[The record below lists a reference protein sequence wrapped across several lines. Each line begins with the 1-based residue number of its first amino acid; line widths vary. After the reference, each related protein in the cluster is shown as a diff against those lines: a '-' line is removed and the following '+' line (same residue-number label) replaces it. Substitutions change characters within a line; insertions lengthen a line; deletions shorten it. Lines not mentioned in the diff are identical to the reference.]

1 MLNIHKPFHQKYRP
15 LNLDELVGQEFISIT
30 LKQALISQKI
40 APAYLFNGPRGTGKT
55 SSARIFAKS
64 LNCLTSKQPTP
75 NPCGKCELCIQIA
88 EGNALDII
96 EIDAASNTGV
106 ENIREIIDRARFA
119 PTQARWKVYVIDE
132 CHMLSTA
139 ASNALLKTIE
149 EPPER
154 VIFILATTNP
164 ERVINTIQSRCQKFD
179 FKRISSNTIFHN
191 LSAIAKK
198 ESIKFEDQ
206 ALKLIA
212 KRSNGGMRDAQSL
225 LDQLS
230 LLPNGIT
237 AKNVQSLLGE
247 VSENDLTDLINAL
260 INNEPESLLI
270 SCNNLYN
277 AGNEPNE
284 ILVGLLNIT
293 RDLLLKTL
301 NNNYSEMYYTS
312 IEFQNELNKFSY
324 KISKNRIIDWHNKL
338 KNVDYQIKTS
348 DNPRL
353 WLEIHLT
360 SLLEENINK
369 TIINKKE
376 LINKQVI
383 SDDNRNHNESGNFN
397 KKELINKQVISE
409 DNKNHNESGD
419 FNKKELINKQV
430 ISEDNKNH
438 NESGDFNKKELINK
452 QVISEDNKNHNES
465 GDFNKKELI
474 NNQDI
479 NQNSKN
485 DNQTDYLKEKW
496 DLILSKLELPSTK
509 MLLSQQAELA
519 SIDSNEVLI
528 ALSPNW
534 ENMIKSRKVIIENA
548 IKKVFGDKVKLNF
561 SSKKI
566 NITKTAKLQE
576 KEIKKLNDNKQKES
590 TGFQNSP
597 SPTNKPKTEF
607 YDNSSKNL
615 ANFFNGEIIDLD
627 E

>member
-64 LNCLTSKQPTP
+64 LNCLSSKQPTP

-154 VIFILATTNP
+154 VVFILATTNP

-179 FKRISSNTIFHN
+179 FKRISSNTIFNN
-191 LSAIAKK
+191 LSAIANK

-230 LLPNGIT
+230 LLPNGVT
-237 AKNVQSLLGE
+237 TKNVRSLLGE

-260 INNEPESLLI
+260 INNQPESLLI
-270 SCNNLYN
+270 SCNNLYD

-312 IEFQNELNKFSY
+312 IEFQDELNKFSY
-324 KISKNRIIDWHNKL
+324 NISKNRIIDWHNKL

-360 SLLEENINK
+360 SLLEENINQS
-369 TIINKKE
+369 I
-376 LINKQVI
+376 
-383 SDDNRNHNESGNFN
+383 FN
-397 KKELINKQVISE
+397 KKELINNQ
-409 DNKNHNESGD
+409 D
-419 FNKKELINKQV
+419 INQ
-430 ISEDNKNH
+430 
-438 NESGDFNKKELINK
+438 
-452 QVISEDNKNHNES
+452 NES

-496 DLILSKLELPSTK
+496 ELILSKLELPSTK

-566 NITKTAKLQE
+566 NITKTAKLQD
-576 KEIKKLNDNKQKES
+576 KVIKKLNDNNEKQS
-590 TGFQNSP
+590 TAFQNSP
-597 SPTNKPKTEF
+597 SPTNKPKPES
-607 YDNSSKNL
+607 YNNSPKNL

>member
-64 LNCLTSKQPTP
+64 LNCLSSKQPTP
-75 NPCGKCELCIQIA
+75 NPCGNCELCIQIA

-154 VIFILATTNP
+154 VVFILATTNP

-179 FKRISSNTIFHN
+179 FKRISSNTIFNN
-191 LSAIAKK
+191 LSAIANK

-212 KRSNGGMRDAQSL
+212 KRSNGGMRDAQSF

-237 AKNVQSLLGE
+237 TKNVQNLLGE

-260 INNEPESLLI
+260 INNQPESLLI
-270 SCNNLYN
+270 SCNNLYD

-324 KISKNRIIDWHNKL
+324 NISKNRIIEWHNKL

-360 SLLEENINK
+360 SLLEENINQ
-369 TIINKKE
+369 TII
-376 LINKQVI
+376 
-383 SDDNRNHNESGNFN
+383 N

-409 DNKNHNESGD
+409 DNKN
-419 FNKKELINKQV
+419 Q
-430 ISEDNKNH
+430 
-438 NESGDFNKKELINK
+438 
-452 QVISEDNKNHNES
+452 NES

-496 DLILSKLELPSTK
+496 ELILSKLELPSTK

-561 SSKKI
+561 SSKEI
-566 NITKTAKLQE
+566 NINNTTKS
-576 KEIKKLNDNKQKES
+576 KEQVIKKLNENQERQS
-590 TGFQNSP
+590 TNFQNPLP
-597 SPTNKPKTEF
+597 SSNKPQTES

>member
-30 LKQALISQKI
+30 LKQALMSQKI

-64 LNCLTSKQPTP
+64 LNCLSSKQPTP

-149 EPPER
+149 EPPES
-154 VIFILATTNP
+154 VVFILATTNP

-179 FKRISSNTIFHN
+179 FKRISSNTIFNN
-191 LSAIAKK
+191 LSAIANK

-230 LLPNGIT
+230 LLPNGVT
-237 AKNVQSLLGE
+237 TKNVQSLLGE

-260 INNEPESLLI
+260 INNQPESLLI
-270 SCNNLYN
+270 SCNNLYD

-324 KISKNRIIDWHNKL
+324 NISKNRIIEWHNKL

-360 SLLEENINK
+360 SLLEENINQ

-376 LINKQVI
+376 VI
-383 SDDNRNHNESGNFN
+383 D
-397 KKELINKQVISE
+397 KQVISE
-409 DNKNHNESGD
+409 DNKNQNESGD

-430 ISEDNKNH
+430 ISEDNKN
-438 NESGDFNKKELINK
+438 
-452 QVISEDNKNHNES
+452 QNES

-496 DLILSKLELPSTK
+496 ELILSKLELPSTK

-548 IKKVFGDKVKLNF
+548 IKKVFGDKIKLNF

-566 NITKTAKLQE
+566 NTTKTSKLQD
-576 KEIKKLNDNKQKES
+576 KVIKKLNDNNEKQS
-590 TGFQNSP
+590 TGSQNSL
-597 SPTNKPKTEF
+597 SPTNKPKPES
-607 YDNSSKNL
+607 YNNSPKNL

>member
-64 LNCLTSKQPTP
+64 LNCLSSKQPTP

-154 VIFILATTNP
+154 VVFILATTNP

-179 FKRISSNTIFHN
+179 FKRISSNTIFNN
-191 LSAIAKK
+191 LSAIANK

-230 LLPNGIT
+230 LLPNGVT
-237 AKNVQSLLGE
+237 TKNVQSLLGE

-260 INNEPESLLI
+260 IKNEPESLLI
-270 SCNNLYN
+270 SCNNLYD

-301 NNNYSEMYYTS
+301 NNNYSEIYYTS
-312 IEFQNELNKFSY
+312 IEFQNELNKLSY
-324 KISKNRIIDWHNKL
+324 KISKNRIIEWHNKL

-360 SLLEENINK
+360 SLLEENINQ
-369 TIINKKE
+369 TITNKK
-376 LINKQVI
+376 
-383 SDDNRNHNESGNFN
+383 G
-397 KKELINKQVISE
+397 LINKQVISE
-409 DNKNHNESGD
+409 DNKNQNESGD
-419 FNKKELINKQV
+419 FNNKELTYK
-430 ISEDNKNH
+430 
-438 NESGDFNKKELINK
+438 
-452 QVISEDNKNHNES
+452 
-465 GDFNKKELI
+465 
-474 NNQDI
+474 QDI
-479 NQNSKN
+479 KQNPKN
-485 DNQTDYLKEKW
+485 DNQSDYLKEKW
-496 DLILSKLELPSTK
+496 ELILSKLELPSTK

-566 NITKTAKLQE
+566 NSTKPAKLQE
-576 KEIKKLNDNKQKES
+576 KEIKKLNDNKEKQS

>member
-64 LNCLTSKQPTP
+64 LNCLSSKQPTP

-154 VIFILATTNP
+154 VVFILATTNP

-191 LSAIAKK
+191 LSAIANK

-230 LLPNGIT
+230 LLPNGVT
-237 AKNVQSLLGE
+237 TKNVQNLLGE

-260 INNEPESLLI
+260 INNQPESLLI
-270 SCNNLYN
+270 SCNNLYD

-324 KISKNRIIDWHNKL
+324 NISKNRIIDWHNKL

-360 SLLEENINK
+360 SLLEENINQ
-369 TIINKKE
+369 TII
-376 LINKQVI
+376 
-383 SDDNRNHNESGNFN
+383 N

-409 DNKNHNESGD
+409 DNKNHNESG
-419 FNKKELINKQV
+419 N
-430 ISEDNKNH
+430 
-438 NESGDFNKKELINK
+438 
-452 QVISEDNKNHNES
+452 
-465 GDFNKKELI
+465 FNKKELI

-496 DLILSKLELPSTK
+496 ELILSKLELPSTK

-566 NITKTAKLQE
+566 NINNTAKSQE
-576 KEIKKLNDNKQKES
+576 KVIKKTNERQS
-590 TGFQNSP
+590 TNNQNSP
-597 SPTNKPKTEF
+597 PPSENPHKEIYN
-607 YDNSSKNL
+607 DSSKNL
-615 ANFFNGEIIDLD
+615 ANFFNGEIIELD

>member
-64 LNCLTSKQPTP
+64 LNCLSSKQPTP

-154 VIFILATTNP
+154 VVFILATTNP

-179 FKRISSNTIFHN
+179 FKRISSNTIFNN
-191 LSAIAKK
+191 LSAIANK

-230 LLPNGIT
+230 LLPNGVT
-237 AKNVQSLLGE
+237 TKNVQSLLGE

-270 SCNNLYN
+270 SCNNLYD

-360 SLLEENINK
+360 SLLEENINQ
-369 TIINKKE
+369 TII
-376 LINKQVI
+376 
-383 SDDNRNHNESGNFN
+383 N

-409 DNKNHNESGD
+409 DNKNHNESG
-419 FNKKELINKQV
+419 N
-430 ISEDNKNH
+430 
-438 NESGDFNKKELINK
+438 
-452 QVISEDNKNHNES
+452 
-465 GDFNKKELI
+465 FNKKELI

-496 DLILSKLELPSTK
+496 ELILSKLELPSTK

-519 SIDSNEVLI
+519 NIDSNEVLI

-566 NITKTAKLQE
+566 NSTKPAKLQE
-576 KEIKKLNDNKQKES
+576 KEIKKLNDNKEKQS

>member
-64 LNCLTSKQPTP
+64 LNCLSSEQPTP

-154 VIFILATTNP
+154 VVFILATTNP

-191 LSAIAKK
+191 LSAIANK

-230 LLPNGIT
+230 LLPNGVT
-237 AKNVQSLLGE
+237 TKNVQNLLGE

-270 SCNNLYN
+270 SCNNLYD

-301 NNNYSEMYYTS
+301 NNNYSEIYYTS

-324 KISKNRIIDWHNKL
+324 KISKNRIIEWHNKL

-360 SLLEENINK
+360 SLLEENIK

-383 SDDNRNHNESGNFN
+383 SEDNKNHNESGNFN

-409 DNKNHNESGD
+409 DNKNHNESENFD
-419 FNKKELINKQV
+419 
-430 ISEDNKNH
+430 
-438 NESGDFNKKELINK
+438 
-452 QVISEDNKNHNES
+452 
-465 GDFNKKELI
+465 KKELI

-496 DLILSKLELPSTK
+496 ELILSKLELPSTK

-519 SIDSNEVLI
+519 NIDSNEVLI

-561 SSKKI
+561 SSKTI
-566 NITKTAKLQE
+566 NSTKPAKLQE
-576 KEIKKLNDNKQKES
+576 KEIKKLNDNKEKQS

>member
-64 LNCLTSKQPTP
+64 LNCLSSKQPTP

-154 VIFILATTNP
+154 VVFILATTNP

-179 FKRISSNTIFHN
+179 FKRISSNTIFNN
-191 LSAIAKK
+191 LSAIANK

-230 LLPNGIT
+230 LLPNGVT
-237 AKNVQSLLGE
+237 TKNVQSLLGE

-260 INNEPESLLI
+260 INNQPESLLI
-270 SCNNLYN
+270 SCNNLYD

-312 IEFQNELNKFSY
+312 IEFQNELNKLSY
-324 KISKNRIIDWHNKL
+324 KISKHRIIDWHNKL

-360 SLLEENINK
+360 SLLEENINQ

-383 SDDNRNHNESGNFN
+383 
-397 KKELINKQVISE
+397 LE
-409 DNKNHNESGD
+409 DNKNHNESG
-419 FNKKELINKQV
+419 N
-430 ISEDNKNH
+430 
-438 NESGDFNKKELINK
+438 
-452 QVISEDNKNHNES
+452 
-465 GDFNKKELI
+465 FNKKELI

-496 DLILSKLELPSTK
+496 ELILSKLELPSTK
-509 MLLSQQAELA
+509 MLLSQHCL
-519 SIDSNEVLI
+519 LY
-528 ALSPNW
+528 
-534 ENMIKSRKVIIENA
+534 
-548 IKKVFGDKVKLNF
+548 
-561 SSKKI
+561 
-566 NITKTAKLQE
+566 T
-576 KEIKKLNDNKQKES
+576 
-590 TGFQNSP
+590 SP
-597 SPTNKPKTEF
+597 SPR
-607 YDNSSKNL
+607 D
-615 ANFFNGEIIDLD
+615 
-627 E
+627 

>member
-64 LNCLTSKQPTP
+64 LNCLSSKQPTP

-154 VIFILATTNP
+154 VVFILATTNP

-179 FKRISSNTIFHN
+179 FKRISSNTIFNN
-191 LSAIAKK
+191 LSAIANK

-230 LLPNGIT
+230 LLPNGVT
-237 AKNVQSLLGE
+237 TKNVQSLLGE

-270 SCNNLYN
+270 SCNNLYD

-324 KISKNRIIDWHNKL
+324 NISKNRIIDWHNKL

-360 SLLEENINK
+360 SLLEENINQ
-369 TIINKKE
+369 TII
-376 LINKQVI
+376 
-383 SDDNRNHNESGNFN
+383 N

-409 DNKNHNESGD
+409 DNKN
-419 FNKKELINKQV
+419 Q
-430 ISEDNKNH
+430 
-438 NESGDFNKKELINK
+438 
-452 QVISEDNKNHNES
+452 NES

-496 DLILSKLELPSTK
+496 ELILSKLELPSTK

-566 NITKTAKLQE
+566 NITKTAKLQD
-576 KEIKKLNDNKQKES
+576 KVIKKLNDNNEKQS

-597 SPTNKPKTEF
+597 SPTNKPKPES
-607 YDNSSKNL
+607 YNNSPKNL

>member
-1 MLNIHKPFHQKYRP
+1 MIDIYKPFHQKYRP
-15 LNLDELVGQEFISIT
+15 RNLDELVGQEFISIT
-30 LKQALISQKI
+30 LKQALLSQKI

-64 LNCLTSKQPTP
+64 LNCLSSNQPTA
-75 NPCGKCELCIQIA
+75 NPCGQCELCKQIA
-88 EGNALDII
+88 DGNALDII

-149 EPPER
+149 EPPAR
-154 VIFILATTNP
+154 VVFILATTNP
-164 ERVINTIQSRCQKFD
+164 ERVLNTIQSRCQKFD
-179 FKRISSNTIFHN
+179 FKRINSNTIFHH
-191 LSAIAKK
+191 LSEIANK

-230 LLPNGIT
+230 LLPDGIT
-237 AKNVQSLLGE
+237 TKNVQNLLGE
-247 VSENDLTDLINAL
+247 VSENDLTNLINAL
-260 INNEPESLLI
+260 INNDPGSLLI
-270 SCNNLYN
+270 SCNNLYD

-293 RDLLLKTL
+293 RDLLLKTID
-301 NNNYSEMYYTS
+301 NNYSDIYYSS
-312 IEFQNELNKFSY
+312 IEFQSELNKFS
-324 KISKNRIIDWHNKL
+324 KSINKSTIINWHNKL
-338 KNVDYQIKTS
+338 KNIDYQIKTS

-360 SLLEENINK
+360 SLLEKNDKENIYSDLNSNQK
-369 TIINKKE
+369 INNKE

-383 SDDNRNHNESGNFN
+383 TQNIKNKSESETLS
-397 KKELINKQVISE
+397 KKELINKQGITE
-409 DNKNHNESGD
+409 
-419 FNKKELINKQV
+419 I
-430 ISEDNKNH
+430 I
-438 NESGDFNKKELINK
+438 
-452 QVISEDNKNHNES
+452 
-465 GDFNKKELI
+465 
-474 NNQDI
+474 
-479 NQNSKN
+479 KN
-485 DNQTDYLKEKW
+485 DNQTDDLKEKW
-496 DLILSKLELPSTK
+496 ELILSKLELPSTR
-509 MLLSQQAELA
+509 MLLSQQAELS

-534 ENMIKSRKVIIENA
+534 ENMIKSRKIIIENA
-548 IKKVFGDKVKLNF
+548 VKKVFGDQIKLNF
-561 SSKKI
+561 SNTKVSFTNSAKSQVEAI
-566 NITKTAKLQE
+566 NNPNDNEENNNPNFQKSNEPDTKT
-576 KEIKKLNDNKQKES
+576 QKDS
-590 TGFQNSP
+590 
-597 SPTNKPKTEF
+597 

>member
-64 LNCLTSKQPTP
+64 LNCLSSKQPTP

-154 VIFILATTNP
+154 VVFILATTNP

-191 LSAIAKK
+191 LSVIANK

-212 KRSNGGMRDAQSL
+212 KRSNGGMRDAQSF

-230 LLPNGIT
+230 LLPNGVT
-237 AKNVQSLLGE
+237 TKNVQSLLGE

-260 INNEPESLLI
+260 INNQPESLLI
-270 SCNNLYN
+270 SCNNLYD

-301 NNNYSEMYYTS
+301 NNNYSEIYYTS

-324 KISKNRIIDWHNKL
+324 KISKNRIIEWHNKL

-360 SLLEENINK
+360 SLLEENINQ

-376 LINKQVI
+376 LINKQV
-383 SDDNRNHNESGNFN
+383 N
-397 KKELINKQVISE
+397 SE
-409 DNKNHNESGD
+409 DNKN
-419 FNKKELINKQV
+419 Q
-430 ISEDNKNH
+430 
-438 NESGDFNKKELINK
+438 
-452 QVISEDNKNHNES
+452 NES

-496 DLILSKLELPSTK
+496 ELILSKLELPSTK

-566 NITKTAKLQE
+566 NITKTAKLQDTV
-576 KEIKKLNDNKQKES
+576 IKKLNDNNEKQS

-597 SPTNKPKTEF
+597 SPTNKPKPES
-607 YDNSSKNL
+607 YNNSPKNL